1 MRSVF
6 QSLNFTLFQI
16 VSINEDADSLISF
29 YPDAVDHI
37 LAKRRELLRA
47 IEKLGNRVRD
57 RDEQVFLGSSRA
69 FHFFTQLCV
78 MSGLMTKIPNN
89 CFFHLQYNWDAPK
102 H

>member
-57 RDEQVFLGSSRA
+57 RDEQVF
-69 FHFFTQLCV
+69 
-78 MSGLMTKIPNN
+78 
-89 CFFHLQYNWDAPK
+89 
-102 H
+102 